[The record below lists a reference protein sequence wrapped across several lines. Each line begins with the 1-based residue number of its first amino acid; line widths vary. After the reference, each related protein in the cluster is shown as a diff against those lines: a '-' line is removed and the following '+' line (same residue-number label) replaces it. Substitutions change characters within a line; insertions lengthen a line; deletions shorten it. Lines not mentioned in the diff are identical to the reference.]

1 MQLAVTE
8 NYQPTPH
15 MSLELEWVPEDAA
28 TVTIYRTTLY
38 REPSNSAV
46 VRGIDRAPLYGSQAF
61 FADWDCPLQ
70 TMKEWGQYKYVAQ
83 VFNAQGVQLAS
94 ATAYADFPP
103 MIDDDYAWI
112 TNPYRPTQGLYVTL
126 MQGTDET
133 TEYPADVSLSVP
145 GWSTG
150 LPSAAVSRRR
160 RGGHR
165 TLVVRLGNLIQAEL
179 LEKLVLDAPVLV
191 LRAPNMRHPHGT
203 MFLTPTSISEHRER
217 DFMDTRE
224 YLDGNTPALVVDG
237 PDDYGTE
244 YAPAESVLGE
254 ETTWTIEC
262 DEIDGTRIPIVVN
275 PWTYHDTRRAAATYR
290 DRAAKYPAYVDANRG
305 DL

>member
-217 DFMDTRE
+217 DFMDTRT
-224 YLDGNTPALVVDG
+224 YLDGDTPAVDG
-237 PDDYGTE
+237 PDDYDTE
-244 YAPAESVLGE
+244 YAPMESSLGE

-290 DRAAKYPAYVDANRG
+290 DRAAKYPSYIDANRG

>member
-38 REPSNSAV
+38 REPSNSVV

-70 TMKEWGQYKYVAQ
+70 TMEEWGQYKYVAQ

-94 ATAYADFPP
+94 AKGYASFPP

-112 TNPYRPTQGLYVTL
+112 TNPYRPTQGLYVAL

-165 TLVVRLGNLIQAEL
+165 TLVVRLGDLVQAGL
-179 LEKLVLDAPVLV
+179 LEELVLDTPVLV

-217 DFMDTRE
+217 DFMDTRT
-224 YLDGNTPALVVDG
+224 YLDGDTPAVDG
-237 PDDYGTE
+237 PDDYDTE
-244 YAPAESVLGE
+244 YAPMESSLGE

-290 DRAAKYPAYVDANRG
+290 DRAAKYPSYLDANRG

>member
-15 MSLELEWVPEDAA
+15 MSLELEGIPEGAA
-28 TVTIYRTTLY
+28 TVTIYRDMFQMKSPT
-38 REPSNSAV
+38 SAV

-61 FADWDCPLQ
+61 YADWDCPLQ
-70 TMKEWGQYKYVAQ
+70 TMEEWGQYKYVAQ

-94 ATAYADFPP
+94 AKAYASFPP

-112 TNPYRPTQGLYVTL
+112 TNPYRPTQGLYVAL

-133 TEYPADVSLSVP
+133 TEYPSDVALSVP

-165 TLVVRLGNLIQAEL
+165 TLVVRLGNLIQADL
-179 LEKLVLDAPVLV
+179 LEELVLDAPVLV

-217 DFMDTRE
+217 DFMDTRT
-224 YLDGNTPALVVDG
+224 YLDGDTPAVDG
-237 PDDYGTE
+237 PDDYDTE

-275 PWTYHDTRRAAATYR
+275 PWTYHNTKLAAATYR

>member
-1 MQLAVTE
+1 MQLAAIE
-8 NYQPTPH
+8 NYHPTPH
-15 MSLELEWVPEDAA
+15 MTLSLTDIPGGAA
-28 TVTIYRTTLY
+28 TVIVLRSVIHGESPNVT
-38 REPSNSAV
+38 V
-46 VRGIDRAPLYGSQAF
+46 VRGLDNAPIYGSQGVF
-61 FADWDCPLQ
+61 IDWDCPLQ
-70 TMKEWGQYKYVAQ
+70 TSTALGEYRYTAQ
-83 VFNAQGVQLAS
+83 VFDGRGVELARDS
-94 ATAYADFPP
+94 TYVMFPP
-103 MIDDDYAWI
+103 FVDDNYGWI
-112 TNPYRPTQGLYVTL
+112 TNPYRPTQGCYVTL
-126 MQGTDET
+126 MEGTDET

-165 TLVVRLGNLIQAEL
+165 TLVVRLGDLVQADL

-217 DFMDTRE
+217 GFMDTRT
-224 YLDGNTPALVVDG
+224 YLDGDTPALVVDG

-244 YAPAESVLGE
+244 YAPMESVLGE

-275 PWTYHDTRRAAATYR
+275 PWTYHDTKRSASTYR
-290 DRAAKYPAYVDANRG
+290 ARAEKYPSYLDANRG

>member
-38 REPSNSAV
+38 REPSNSVV

-70 TMKEWGQYKYVAQ
+70 TMEEWGQYKYVAQ

-94 ATAYADFPP
+94 AKGYASFPP

-112 TNPYRPTQGLYVTL
+112 TNPYRPTQGLYVAL

-165 TLVVRLGNLIQAEL
+165 TLVVRLGDLVQAGL
-179 LEKLVLDAPVLV
+179 LEELVLDTPVLV

-217 DFMDTRE
+217 DFTDTQE
-224 YLDGNTPALVVDG
+224 YLDGRYRDMENEASM
-237 PDDYGTE
+237 
-244 YAPAESVLGE
+244 YAPFDSGLGE

-262 DEIDGTRIPIVVN
+262 DEVDGTRIPIVVN

-290 DRAAKYPAYVDANRG
+290 DRAAKYPSYLDANRG

>member
-217 DFMDTRE
+217 DFMDTRT

-237 PDDYGTE
+237 PDDYDTE